1 MTFQRPNIEAMQG
14 YSPGEQLPGDA
25 IIKLNTNENP
35 YPPAPA
41 VRAALTAIDAS
52 ELRRYPPPLASE
64 FREIAGK
71 LHGLAAD
78 NVIPTNGGDELLRLI
93 LTTFVDPADTVLVA
107 KPSYSLYPVLADI
120 QGCKLQEVPL
130 AKDWSLTEQFFTELA
145 HAKLCILVNP
155 QAPSGSL
162 LPVETLRRVATSFS
176 GILLIDEAYVDFI
189 DPELGYDSIPLIREL
204 DNVLILRTLSKG
216 YSLAG
221 LRFGYGLGASSLIA
235 PMLYKTRDSYN
246 TDLVSQRL
254 ASAALGAQDY
264 ARGTWDKVRASRKK
278 LAQQLQELGFDSTES
293 QSNFLLSQVPAGEDA
308 KALYLALKQ
317 QNILVRYFDQD
328 GLRDKLRISIGSEE
342 ENNALVVALGDLL
355 SSQGQA

>member
-14 YSPGEQLPGDA
+14 YSPGEQLPGEA

-35 YPPAPA
+35 YPPAPE
-41 VRAALTAIDAS
+41 VSAALSAIAAS
-52 ELRRYPPPLASE
+52 DLRRYPPPMANE
-64 FREIAGK
+64 FREIAGN
-71 LHGLAAD
+71 LHGLTAD

-93 LTTFVDPADTVLVA
+93 LTTYVDPAETVLVA
-107 KPSYSLYPVLADI
+107 KPSYSLYPVLTAI

-130 AKDWSLTEQFFTELA
+130 EQDWSLSEQFFAELA

-162 LPVETLRRVATSFS
+162 LPVETLRKVATSFS

-189 DPELGYDSIPLIREL
+189 DPELGYDSIPLLRDLE
-204 DNVLILRTLSKG
+204 NVLILRTLSKG

-221 LRFGYGLGASSLIA
+221 LRFGYGLGASSLIS
-235 PMLYKTRDSYN
+235 PMLFKTRDSYN

-254 ASAALGAQDY
+254 ACAALGAQEY
-264 ARGTWDKVRASRKK
+264 ARGTWQKVRASREK
-278 LAQQLQELGFDSTES
+278 LTRQLEAMGFDSTKS

-308 KALYLALKQ
+308 RALYLALKQ
-317 QNILVRYFDQD
+317 QNILVRYFDQE

-342 ENNALVVALGDLL
+342 ENNALVAALGDLL
-355 SSQGQA
+355 SR